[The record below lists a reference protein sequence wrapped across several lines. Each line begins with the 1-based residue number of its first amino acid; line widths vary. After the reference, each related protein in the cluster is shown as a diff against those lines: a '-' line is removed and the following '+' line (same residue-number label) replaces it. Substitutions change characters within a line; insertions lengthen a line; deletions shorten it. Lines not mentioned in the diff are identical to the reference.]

1 MSLAPRRASWSPTT
15 ALSSATKPPQS
26 NLRLDQPGAR
36 YHSLEQLATRQ
47 TGDCLKCFRFSLDK
61 QRWVEFLVTLERRG
75 KVSLGESG
83 PIRTALDL
91 GAGTGGFLAALAD
104 RGVQGLG
111 FSRNWGGLPYL
122 ETAAARGVL
131 VVHLDFRRHIPMS
144 PGAVD
149 LLHCAWLM
157 NVLSEREEL
166 EAMLME
172 WDRVVRPG
180 AVRRGGLPL
189 PQPAGVPQRG
199 ADYCGGE
206 HLPAVGAPAVERP
219 PAVGLWAPWH
229 AAVHLP
235 EAPPAPNFGGVLQA
249 KGGQRG
255 GVASSFPWERG
266 THPCF
271 W

>member
-180 AVRRGGLPL
+180 GLFVEEGFRSRNQRVYRSAV
-189 PQPAGVPQRG
+189 QTIV
-199 ADYCGGE
+199 
-206 HLPAVGAPAVERP
+206 AVST
-219 PAVGLWAPWH
+219 
-229 AAVHLP
+229 
-235 EAPPAPNFGGVLQA
+235 FLQ
-249 KGGQRG
+249 
-255 GVASSFPWERG
+255 WERLLWNNRLSASG
-266 THPCF
+266 PHGMLQFIFRKPLRRLTLGVYSRPREDSGAG
-271 W
+271 